1 MELKIRLENKDE
13 FRTVEELTREAFW
26 NIHVPGC
33 DEHYYLHNLRNSDA
47 FIKELDF
54 VALYENKIVGHIAY
68 SKANIVDNADNLH
81 NANNKHN
88 VIIFGPISV
97 LPEYQSKGVGSALI
111 KHSLEVAKSLGH
123 KAVLIYGDP
132 RYYSKFGFRCAERY
146 DIKTPD
152 GKYCVPMMALELEKD
167 ALSGVNGRLIEG
179 FEYAQ
184 DEREFEKF
192 DNEFPTKE
200 KEKTASQ
207 EEFKILSSLK
217 Y

>member
-33 DEHYYLHNLRNSDA
+33 DEHFYLHNLRNSDA

-68 SKANIVDNADNLH
+68 SKANIVNADNLH

-111 KHSLEVAKSLGH
+111 KHSLEVAKSLGY

-179 FEYAQ
+179 FEFTP

-192 DNEFPTKE
+192 DNEFPPKE
-200 KEKTASQ
+200 KGKTASQ

>member
-1 MELKIRLENKDE
+1 MNLELLR
-13 FRTVEELTREAFW
+13 ELTREAFW

-184 DEREFEKF
+184 ENLKNLIMNFLRKR
-192 DNEFPTKE
+192 KE
-200 KEKTASQ
+200 KRLHRKNS
-207 EEFKILSSLK
+207 K
-217 Y
+217 YCQV